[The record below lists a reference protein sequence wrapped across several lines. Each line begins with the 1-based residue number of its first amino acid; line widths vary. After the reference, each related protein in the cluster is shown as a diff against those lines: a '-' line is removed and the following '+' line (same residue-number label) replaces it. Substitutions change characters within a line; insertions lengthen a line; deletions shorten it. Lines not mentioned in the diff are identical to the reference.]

1 MPYSEK
7 TKAIIAN
14 APKTLGTDL
23 ARWAM
28 LRDISVK
35 RIAMATGATRQTVY
49 NWFTGSTEVTS
60 AYKDRVT
67 TIIDTL
73 KKVSQT
79 DDAWRTL
86 CTQFNLRKLTDE
98 EFFRTCLQILVM
110 GELPKNYQE
119 ELLKRYEKALD
130 KLAEP
135 AR

>member
-86 CTQFNLRKLTDE
+86 CTQFNLR
-98 EFFRTCLQILVM
+98 
-110 GELPKNYQE
+110 N
-119 ELLKRYEKALD
+119 
-130 KLAEP
+130 
-135 AR
+135 